1 MIVQFTIRVVLFR
14 SAYTEMMLFLI
25 AIVVGVI
32 ATATATTAVIIVER
46 RRRNN
51 ILRYPVSSSDNKYNT
66 ECSTLFCCWCWY
78 IVSTITMSSR
88 HSQNYPSSTCRSVV
102 LVLVPPISFWTFPSL
117 LRVVAI
123 LFLFV
128 FFFFLILLPVPVL
141 LLLLRIMELI
151 FKWIRTHLFR
161 RPNVVIHLFVMFLS
175 TGTVLINCDDQFSS
189 Y

>member
-1 MIVQFTIRVVLFR
+1 MIVHFTILVVVFL
-14 SAYTEMMLFLI
+14 SAYTEMVLFLNCCCRRCHRHRHHRRHHRR
-25 AIVVGVI
+25 
-32 ATATATTAVIIVER
+32 ER
-46 RRRNN
+46 KKEQHH
-51 ILRYPVSSSDNKYNT
+51 LRYPASSSDNKYNT